1 MSCSWVSHLVA
12 RCKALSDGKCF
23 ICGCW
28 EHVLCVRT
36 HYEWKTFQS
45 PAFQAELYQF
55 CAQQLL
61 FITFI
66 TYWLMSCSWVSHL
79 VSVCVPVLN
88 NCDMDNAT
96 YSVQLSVPFFCKMPS
111 FLFLPSW
118 KWATLCSKWV
128 LTKPALRLKVSRKN
142 SKWVEILQLKSLA
155 GLMADASFSTPLGQ
169 VALKLLLLSAS
180 LYVSKRGA
188 YWDRLCRDVVGWLVV
203 GRWLVG
209 CAMWPNGAS

>member
-12 RCKALSDGKCF
+12 RCKALSDSKCF

-79 VSVCVPVLN
+79 VSVFQCWTIAIWTMQRIVF
-88 NCDMDNAT
+88 NCRF
-96 YSVQLSVPFFCKMPS
+96 PFFCKMPS

-128 LTKPALRLKVSRKN
+128 LTETSDLDW
-142 SKWVEILQLKSLA
+142 KWVEKTPSELKFYNSSHLQ
-155 GLMADASFSTPLGQ
+155 
-169 VALKLLLLSAS
+169 V
-180 LYVSKRGA
+180 
-188 YWDRLCRDVVGWLVV
+188 
-203 GRWLVG
+203 
-209 CAMWPNGAS
+209 